1 MHYNP
6 VGSRNSLAGTT
17 SFGLCRQQWQAGPG
31 WKDHQD
37 YKSFDL
43 SVVAHPP
50 LAADCQVI
58 GHRTDAVDAIP
69 HDLVHAQ

>member
-17 SFGLCRQQWQAGPG
+17 SFGLCRQQWQAGLG

-37 YKSFDL
+37 YSL
-43 SVVAHPP
+43 SIFRSSRIRHWLP
-50 LAADCQVI
+50 LV
-58 GHRTDAVDAIP
+58 T
-69 HDLVHAQ
+69 